1 MKSTINATSAIS
13 VTGVSTITTNSTS
26 VSTIT
31 TTNAISATSST
42 LIPNTTTFAEL
53 IAILNR
59 SPAVVKAAR
68 LEAEFHREEVYE
80 AELRKIMGDSYE
92 APIEKK
98 RRRPGAIQLREKATM
113 IAEIAICKKGVCQ
126 VFSNGYAIFDNGQR
140 KTVLWVLDCKTSTYY
155 FTELT
160 EAEKQYQKDRDHHG
174 EAETGAMLWYEALMI
189 RGEDRI
195 ENNSRFP
202 VSIGTCSD
210 FEEDDEVVKPEPNWY
225 CAVHID
231 GPEEEYLKKEE
242 REEAFAAMTEV
253 QREAFVLFEKG
264 YKQREISEM
273 LGIGRTSVQDRLD
286 GAKAKYR
293 EVHMR

>member
-1 MKSTINATSAIS
+1 MMNTINSTSTINATS
-13 VTGVSTITTNSTS
+13 TIT
-26 VSTIT
+26 T
-31 TTNAISATSST
+31 TTNAISATSGT
-42 LIPNTTTFAEL
+42 LISNTTTFAEL
-53 IAILNR
+53 TAILKR
-59 SPAVVKAAR
+59 SPSAVKAAR
-68 LEAEFHREEVYE
+68 LEAEIHKEEVYE

-92 APIEKK
+92 APIEKN

-140 KTVLWVLDCKTSTYY
+140 KAVLWVPDCRTSTYY

-160 EAEKQYQKDRDHHG
+160 ETEKQYQKDRDHHG
-174 EAETGAMLWYEALMI
+174 EAETGAMLWYDALMI

-202 VSIGTCSD
+202 VTIGTCSD

-231 GPEEEYLKKEE
+231 GPEEAYLKKEE
-242 REEAFAAMTEV
+242 REEALAAMTEE

>member
-1 MKSTINATSAIS
+1 MMNTINSTSTINATS
-13 VTGVSTITTNSTS
+13 TIT
-26 VSTIT
+26 T
-31 TTNAISATSST
+31 TTNAISTTSGT
-42 LIPNTTTFAEL
+42 LISNTTTFAEL
-53 IAILNR
+53 TAILKR
-59 SPAVVKAAR
+59 SPAAVKTAR
-68 LEAEFHREEVYE
+68 LEAEIHKEEVYE

-140 KTVLWVLDCKTSTYY
+140 KTVLWVPDCKTSTYY

-195 ENNSRFP
+195 ENNSKFP

-225 CAVHID
+225 CAIHID
-231 GPEEEYLKKEE
+231 GPEEAYLKKEE
-242 REEAFAAMTEV
+242 RKEKLALLNDSQKAIYILKERGFKQEEIGSQMNISHQAVCKQLKRIKE
-253 QREAFVLFEKG
+253 LFDEYDAKM
-264 YKQREISEM
+264 SE
-273 LGIGRTSVQDRLD
+273 
-286 GAKAKYR
+286 
-293 EVHMR
+293 